1 MAAARHAA
9 QRVERNESVVVDPE
23 AERSPRATETDGMTN
38 EEDDYQSAGVLG
50 DANEQ
55 HKTVSEDKTD
65 GEETTGAAVDIDHN
79 EDQWAAAVRLTQS
92 LRYESDDPGV
102 VDPEAERSP
111 RATEKD
117 GMTNKDDDF
126 RSAGVLGDANEQ
138 GKTDREEKTEGEETT
153 GAAVDIDHN
162 EDQRVAVVRLVP
174 RQRYENNAPVVVDLA
189 TLMSRYH
196 MRLPDAAKSLRISET
211 TLKHVC
217 RKLGVA
223 RWPRRMMT
231 RETEEGGQGAGEG
244 AGAATAGSRKGG
256 AVDVYS
262 EDGLQQGSASVKR
275 QAEAGAERGA
285 QRGAQRGRHSQQ
297 SQRPHKSQ
305 QMFVPMP
312 TTVGHQQHENFSSQ
326 WLHENTTHSRTQAH
340 PHPHHTLAKQA
351 AENFT
356 SKRLERQQI
365 DSNSSQKS
373 GSGGS
378 KSSGTESPQLE
389 RQRTHSN
396 SSKHS
401 GAGGSQSSGTE
412 SQGSGS
418 GTPDSIGLP
427 HELNFDRVL
436 RHLGRGASKL
446 AVEQNAREATAF
458 LDDIPN

>member
-1 MAAARHAA
+1 M
-9 QRVERNESVVVDPE
+9 
-23 AERSPRATETDGMTN
+23 
-38 EEDDYQSAGVLG
+38 
-50 DANEQ
+50 
-55 HKTVSEDKTD
+55 
-65 GEETTGAAVDIDHN
+65 
-79 EDQWAAAVRLTQS
+79 
-92 LRYESDDPGV
+92 
-102 VDPEAERSP
+102 
-111 RATEKD
+111 
-117 GMTNKDDDF
+117 
-126 RSAGVLGDANEQ
+126 
-138 GKTDREEKTEGEETT
+138 
-153 GAAVDIDHN
+153 
-162 EDQRVAVVRLVP
+162 
-174 RQRYENNAPVVVDLA
+174 
-189 TLMSRYH
+189 
-196 MRLPDAAKSLRISET
+196 
-211 TLKHVC
+211 
-217 RKLGVA
+217 
-223 RWPRRMMT
+223 
-231 RETEEGGQGAGEG
+231 
-244 AGAATAGSRKGG
+244 
-256 AVDVYS
+256 DVYS

-351 AENFT
+351 AEIFT